1 MSFFNSEVVRAE
13 MTKIAE
19 LQEQIYENIFKFST
33 MSKQEKLNHVELLE
47 TLLDKQKVLYTRMS
61 LSDDSEAKEMKER
74 IVSSAI
80 MMGMPPGTDMN
91 IILNNMSHMLESM
104 KQQIDKTS
112 SDLQNTRVQW
122 TWWFLLENL
131 QTRA

>member
-1 MSFFNSEVVRAE
+1 MSFFNSEVIRAE

-19 LQEQIYENIFKFST
+19 LQEQIYGNIFKFST
-33 MSKQEKLNHVELLE
+33 MSKQEKLNHVKLLE

-61 LSDDSEAKEMKER
+61 LSDDPEAKEMKER

-112 SDLQNTRVQW
+112 SDL
-122 TWWFLLENL
+122 
-131 QTRA
+131 

>member
-1 MSFFNSEVVRAE
+1 MSFFSSEVVRAE
-13 MTKIAE
+13 MTEITE
-19 LQEQIYENIFKFST
+19 LQEQIYGNIFKFST
-33 MSKQEKLNHVELLE
+33 MSKQEKLNHVKLLE

-61 LSDDSEAKEMKER
+61 LSDDPEAKEMKER

-112 SDLQNTRVQW
+112 SDL
-122 TWWFLLENL
+122 
-131 QTRA
+131 